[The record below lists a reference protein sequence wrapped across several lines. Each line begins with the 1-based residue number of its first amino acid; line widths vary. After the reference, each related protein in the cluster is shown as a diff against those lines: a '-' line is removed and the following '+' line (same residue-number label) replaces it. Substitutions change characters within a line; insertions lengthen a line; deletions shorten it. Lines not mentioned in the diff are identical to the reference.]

1 LLCILQAGIKGSQ
14 LTIALEPEAASIY
27 CQELKTNK
35 EHKEDSHFSDTVKKG
50 SKCMVIDLG
59 GKLFAKYC
67 IPCGEILWLIVV
79 YCFTSNIFNL
89 YITTHICKN
98 YINPT
103 KICQ

>member
-1 LLCILQAGIKGSQ
+1 LLCLVQAGIKGSQ

-67 IPCGEILWLIVV
+67 IPCGVQSVSLEHVIGRYL
-79 YCFTSNIFNL
+79 
-89 YITTHICKN
+89 
-98 YINPT
+98 
-103 KICQ
+103 